1 MNFVDSLRELL
12 GDEKVSTDA
21 SVLKAHSSDA
31 WLVSEMPEVVVFA
44 QSSED
49 VCAVMRLASEK
60 HIPVT
65 TRGSGRGYV
74 GGCVPLKGGIVLS
87 LATMNRI
94 KEISTEDGVIIVEPG
109 VITARVRDEAQ
120 KYGLFYPP
128 DPASLDSSSIGGN
141 IATNAGGP
149 RCLKYG
155 VTRNYVLGLA
165 VVLPNGDLVRMGGR
179 TLKNKTG
186 FDVLGLFVGSE
197 GMLGVITEATLR
209 LIPHPP
215 ARAAMVAT
223 FPTAREA
230 ARMVSAI
237 QRAGILPSALE
248 IADAFTLKSARNY
261 VPHVPAGDAFILL
274 EVDGQAACVHHEVEL
289 LEKLFK
295 ECGAL
300 NILRAEDEEACKKLW
315 KMRRMFSDSLK
326 ATGLKKF
333 NEDVV
338 VPCGKL
344 LDLFDWAE
352 KTQKTTGAAIACFG
366 HAGDGNI
373 HVNIMVAPDS
383 EIEAYRPLLDSLFG
397 QVLNWGGAI
406 TGEHGIGIAK
416 KRWWPKAASVEL
428 RTLHQHFKKTID
440 PLNIL
445 NPGKFLD
452 ADG

>member
-1 MNFVDSLRELL
+1 MTV
-12 GDEKVSTDA
+12 
-21 SVLKAHSSDA
+21 
-31 WLVSEMPEVVVFA
+31 
-44 QSSED
+44 
-49 VCAVMRLASEK
+49 
-60 HIPVT
+60 
-65 TRGSGRGYV
+65 
-74 GGCVPLKGGIVLS
+74 
-87 LATMNRI
+87 RI
-94 KEISTEDGVIIVEPG
+94 
-109 VITARVRDEAQ
+109 RDEA
-120 KYGLFYPP
+120 KKHGLFYPP

-155 VTRNYVLGLA
+155 VTKNYVLGLE
-165 VVLPNGDLVRMGGR
+165 VVLPNGDIVHMGGR

-186 FDVLGLFVGSE
+186 FNMVGLFIGSE

-237 QRAGILPSALE
+237 QHAGLLPSALE
-248 IADAFTLKSARNY
+248 IADAFTLKAARAYTSN
-261 VPHVPAGDAFILL
+261 VPPGDAFILL
-274 EVDGQAACVHHEVEL
+274 EIDGQEACVHHEVEL
-289 LEKLFK
+289 IEKLFK

-300 NILRAEDEEACKKLW
+300 DILRAETEDACKKLW
-315 KMRRMFSDSLK
+315 HMRRMFSDSLK

-333 NEDVV
+333 NEDIV

-352 KTQKTTGAAIACFG
+352 KIQAKTGVSIACFG

-373 HVNIMVAPDS
+373 HVNIMVPPDS
-383 EIEAYRPLLDSLFG
+383 EMDQYRPLLDALFG
-397 QVLNWGGAI
+397 QVLAWGGAI
-406 TGEHGIGIAK
+406 TGEHGIGLAK
-416 KRWWPKAASVEL
+416 KRWWPQAASPEL
-428 RTLHQHFKKTID
+428 RALHQHIKKTID

-452 ADG
+452 QD